1 MNASVLRPTAFYRA
15 DQHRTLLKT
24 PASAPSLK
32 VVKLRCS
39 NCSARANGIQN
50 GKERKYRVCLEC
62 GCALKKRPSVT
73 RRKKSDEVLLH
84 ESQQAS
90 EKVLTD
96 IGRKMTSLKKH
107 QKRIRYYTAKLE
119 GRLKK
124 STQKKKTPIR
134 TITVA

>member
-1 MNASVLRPTAFYRA
+1 MAVPDYWDDKNNCRKVAFYKRRKCTGA
-15 DQHRTLLKT
+15 FQ
-24 PASAPSLK
+24 SLA
-32 VVKLRCS
+32 CS
-39 NCSARANGIQN
+39 HCDWNANSFNQ
-50 GKERKYRVCLEC
+50 GKERRDRVCRGC
-62 GCALKKRPSVT
+62 GYALKKRPSIT

-84 ESQQAS
+84 EAQQAS
-90 EKVLTD
+90 EKILTD

-124 STQKKKTPIR
+124 STPKTKKPIR